1 MENTVLELLKR
12 FTEGLEVDA
21 LSSAGGK
28 PDIETHSEDAR
39 FHSVAPEA
47 GN

>member
-1 MENTVLELLKR
+1 MLELLKR
-12 FTEGLEVDA
+12 FTEGMEVDA
-21 LSSAGGK
+21 LSSDFPAGGK

-39 FHSVAPEA
+39 FHSVASEA